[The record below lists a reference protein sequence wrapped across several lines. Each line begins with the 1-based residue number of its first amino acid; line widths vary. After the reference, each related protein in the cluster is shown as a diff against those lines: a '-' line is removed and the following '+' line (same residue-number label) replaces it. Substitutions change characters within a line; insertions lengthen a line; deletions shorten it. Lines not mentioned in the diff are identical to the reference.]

1 VAAALAVAAIELSAQ
16 GPSKPIDVKGMQ
28 VVVSGVER
36 ASSAGLTDCP
46 PGANTVRGM
55 ARGEEEFVIVKID
68 VKVLPS
74 FKPGPIK
81 RATIQ
86 DAAGKTYNTAVSF
99 VDVASKPEFSC
110 GIPFRVPLNTKLKS
124 FQIETAN
131 FDLTTVPETRAATQ

>member
-1 VAAALAVAAIELSAQ
+1 VALAMAAIGLTAQ
-16 GPSKPIDVKGMQ
+16 APSKPIDVKGMQ

-55 ARGEEEFVIVKID
+55 ARGEEEFAIVKID

-81 RATIQ
+81 KPTIT
-86 DAAGKTYNTAVSF
+86 DTANKVYNTAVNF
-99 VDVASKPEFSC
+99 VDVAAKPEFSC
-110 GIPFRVPLNTKLKS
+110 GIPFRIPLNTKLKS
-124 FQIETAN
+124 FTLETAT